1 MESIKKLGKVLIG
14 ALIVIAGFAS
24 CEKSDLKPEG
34 PVAELNESTPIVAP
48 TTWRVK
54 SFQWKNKA
62 ENGNFKYYVFRFNVD
77 GSITAIHNNITEYG
91 KWRKRGNILR
101 IDFNQGL
108 LSELNCAWT
117 IVEHTRNKLV
127 LKGLSPY
134 DYSSQMLEL
143 EKVNDTEPL

>member
-1 MESIKKLGKVLIG
+1 METFKKLGKVLIG
-14 ALIVIAGFAS
+14 ALIVFAGFYS

-34 PVAELNESTPIVAP
+34 PVTELKEATPIVAP
-48 TTWRVK
+48 TTWKVK
-54 SFQWKNKA
+54 SFQWHNKI
-62 ENGNFKYYVFRFNVD
+62 ENGHFEYYVFRFNVD

-101 IDFNQGL
+101 IEFNQDL

-117 IVEHTRNKLV
+117 IVEQTRNELV

-134 DYSSQMLEL
+134 NYSSQLLEL
-143 EKVNDTEPL
+143 EKVNNTEPI